1 MLRKTPEEGKTFIDL
16 HNFIVKFSRL
26 LHPPYFSFPANL
38 VYCVK
43 FSKMNV
49 FKTEW
54 IEKHEIRLKQI
65 SMKQEV
71 SLLFSLWLWEVWI
84 EGAGLRGMLLKG
96 I

>member
-1 MLRKTPEEGKTFIDL
+1 
-16 HNFIVKFSRL
+16 
-26 LHPPYFSFPANL
+26 
-38 VYCVK
+38 
-43 FSKMNV
+43 MNV

-71 SLLFSLWLWEVWI
+71 SLLFLLWLWEVWI